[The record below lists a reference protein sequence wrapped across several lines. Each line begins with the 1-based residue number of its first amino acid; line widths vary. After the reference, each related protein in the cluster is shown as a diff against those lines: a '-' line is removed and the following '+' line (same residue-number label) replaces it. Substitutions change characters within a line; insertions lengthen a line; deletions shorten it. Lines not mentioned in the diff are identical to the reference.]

1 MFRKIFNFVFGI
13 SVLSIVSFAL
23 TGAAYISGN
32 LPERINI
39 KEVEKLVPVEKPEPS
54 REELRREVTSEFDIS
69 QMVFAAM
76 EEQESGGKRDAIRFE
91 PSQMPRAAKF
101 TKNPDQQRMLA
112 SSHCPMQV
120 MGYNA
125 AALGISWS
133 ELYDMRTC
141 YEVSAKIFKDCFDR
155 HREKSKLEQM
165 RGALTCYNGSREYA
179 DVILARIAQRLLE
192 ENL

>member
-1 MFRKIFNFVFGI
+1 MFRKMFNFVFWM
-13 SVLSIVSFAL
+13 SATFIVIFAL
-23 TGAAYISGN
+23 TGAAYMSGN
-32 LPERINI
+32 LPERISV
-39 KEVEKLVPVEKPEPS
+39 KEVEKLIPVEKPEPS

-76 EEQESGGKRDAIRFE
+76 EQQESGGKRDAIRFE
-91 PSQMPRAAKF
+91 PSQMARAAKF
-101 TKNPDQQRMLA
+101 TKDPDQQRMLA

-125 AALGISWS
+125 ASLGISWS

-141 YEVSAKIFKDCFDR
+141 YEVSAKILKDCFDR
-155 HREKSKLEQM
+155 HKEKTKLEQM

-179 DVILARIAQRLLE
+179 DVILARIAQKLLE